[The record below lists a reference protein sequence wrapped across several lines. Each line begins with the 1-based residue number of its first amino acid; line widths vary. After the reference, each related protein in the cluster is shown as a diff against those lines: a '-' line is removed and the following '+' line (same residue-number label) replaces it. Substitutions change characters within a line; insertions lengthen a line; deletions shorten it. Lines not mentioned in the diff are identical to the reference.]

1 MTRLLALLL
10 LTAPLLA
17 DVEVPP
23 RMLAPATAEEAW
35 NIIRLATA
43 NVERLI
49 EEKRPLEVT
58 PQISLLSPA
67 LRVLARQPVKAGTE
81 ALIERQSVQAFQ
93 LVNLIAQNSVSENID
108 ALPPA
113 LKKLRSTL
121 DDIATGFEPA
131 IVKAELHHCL
141 THSEILGKPG
151 DKCPQC
157 QQPLLPRRIPYSFIH
172 ARPKESTIQ
181 LTITSKTPA
190 EAGKEVTLTAKLQT
204 LDGKPILEDQLWLM
218 HTQRVQFLITG
229 PQLAVFHHITA
240 KAAVAP
246 GEYTLSFM
254 PAYSGA
260 YRIRA
265 GLTPAASGLPEY
277 PAAELTV
284 AGDRVPPPP
293 DPNAS
298 GMLAAVDGYRLMLSV
313 TGTKGHML
321 RAGETQMLQLHVQD
335 ASGAP
340 VNRLEP
346 FLQAFAHLH
355 AFYADSE
362 TLLQLHPTGG
372 DVLRDD
378 LRGGPSL
385 GFKIFSPQAGPLR
398 IHLQLRIDGKPLLA
412 SFQLQVQP

>member
-17 DVEVPP
+17 DITVPP
-23 RMLAPATAEEAW
+23 RMLEPATAEEAW
-35 NIIRLATA
+35 NVIRLATA

-49 EEKRPLEVT
+49 DEKRPLEVT

-93 LVNLIAQNSVSENID
+93 IVNLIAQNSLSENID

-113 LKKLRSTL
+113 FQKLRSTL
-121 DDIATGFEPA
+121 DDIASGFEPA
-131 IVKAELHHCL
+131 VVKAELHHCL
-141 THSEILGKPG
+141 THGEVLGKPG
-151 DKCPQC
+151 EKCPQC

-172 ARPKESTIQ
+172 ARPKQSTVRFS
-181 LTITSKTPA
+181 ITAASPA
-190 EAGKEVTLTAKLQT
+190 EAGKEVTLTAKLQS
-204 LDGKPILEDQLWLM
+204 LDGKAILEDHLWLM

-229 PQLAVFHHITA
+229 PQLTDFHHITA
-240 KAAVAP
+240 KAAAQP
-246 GEYTLSFM
+246 GEYTIAFT

-265 GLTPAASGLPEY
+265 GLTPADTGLPEY
-277 PAAELTV
+277 PAAELIV
-284 AGDRVPPPP
+284 AGDRAPPPP
-293 DPNAS
+293 DPNSS
-298 GMLAAVDGYRLMLSV
+298 GMLATVSGYRLMLSV

-321 RAGETQMLQLHVQD
+321 RAGETQMLQLQVQD
-335 ASGAP
+335 AAGRP
-340 VNRLEP
+340 VDRLEP

-362 TLLQLHPTGG
+362 TLLQLHPVGG
-372 DVLRDD
+372 DVLRED

-385 GFKIFSPQAGPLR
+385 GFKVFSPEPGSMRLY
-398 IHLQLRIDGKPLLA
+398 LQLRIDGKPLLA

>member
-1 MTRLLALLL
+1 MTRLLALFLL
-10 LTAPLLA
+10 SAPLLA

-49 EEKRPLEVT
+49 DEKRPLEVT

-93 LVNLIAQNSVSENID
+93 IVNLIAQNSLSENID

-113 LKKLRSTL
+113 FQKLRTAI
-121 DDIATGFEPA
+121 DDIASGFEPA

-141 THSEILGKPG
+141 THSEVLGKPG

-172 ARPKESTIQ
+172 ARPKEPSFQ
-181 LTITSKTPA
+181 LTLTSKVPA
-190 EAGKEVTLTAKLQT
+190 EAGKEVTLTAKIQS
-204 LDGKPILEDQLWLM
+204 LDGKPVLEDHLWLM

-229 PQLAVFHHITA
+229 PQLADFHHITA
-240 KAAVAP
+240 KAATVP
-246 GEYTLSFM
+246 GEYTFSFT
-254 PAYSGA
+254 PAHSGA

-265 GLTPAASGLPEY
+265 GLTPAETGLPEY
-277 PAAELTV
+277 PSAELTV
-284 AGDRVPPPP
+284 AGDRAPPPT

-298 GMLAAVDGYRLMLSV
+298 GLLATVEGYRLMLSV

-321 RAGETQMLQLHVQD
+321 RAGTTQMLQLHVQD

-355 AFYADSE
+355 AFYANAE
-362 TLLQLHPTGG
+362 TLLQLHPVGG
-372 DVLRDD
+372 DVLLDD

-385 GFKIFSPQAGPLR
+385 GFKIFSPQPGPLR
-398 IHLQLRIDGKPLLA
+398 IHVQLRIDGKPLLA

>member
-49 EEKRPLEVT
+49 DEKRPLEVT

-93 LVNLIAQNSVSENID
+93 IVNLIAQNSLSENTA

-113 LKKLRSTL
+113 FKKLRAAL
-121 DDIATGFEPA
+121 DDIASGFEPA
-131 IVKAELHHCL
+131 VVKAELHHCL

-172 ARPKESTIQ
+172 ARPKEPSTQ
-181 LTITSKTPA
+181 LNITTPTPA
-190 EAGKEVTLTAKLQT
+190 EAGKEVTVTAKLQT
-204 LDGKPILEDQLWLM
+204 LDGKPVLEDHLWPM

-229 PQLAVFHHITA
+229 PRLEDFQHLTA
-240 KAAVAP
+240 KASVTP
-246 GEYTLSFM
+246 GDYTITFTPALS
-254 PAYSGA
+254 GT
-260 YRIRA
+260 YRVRA
-265 GLTPAASGLPEY
+265 GLTPASTGIPEY
-277 PAAELTV
+277 PAADLSVAGNVPGIANHAPLGMSSEVAGYHLKLSIIGRKGLLLRSGQLQALQLTV
-284 AGDRVPPPP
+284 KDAAGQP
-293 DPNAS
+293 
-298 GMLAAVDGYRLMLSV
+298 V
-313 TGTKGHML
+313 T
-321 RAGETQMLQLHVQD
+321 
-335 ASGAP
+335 
-340 VNRLEP
+340 RLEP
-346 FLQAFAHLH
+346 FMQAFAHLH
-355 AFYADSE
+355 AFYEGSDS
-362 TLLQLHPTGG
+362 LLQLHPTGG
-372 DVLRDD
+372 DILSDD
-378 LRGGPSL
+378 VRGGPDFS
-385 GFKIFSPQAGPLR
+385 FKIFSPQPGPVRLYAL
-398 IHLQLRIDGKPLLA
+398 IRIDGKILQAP
-412 SFQLQVQP
+412 FTLQVHP